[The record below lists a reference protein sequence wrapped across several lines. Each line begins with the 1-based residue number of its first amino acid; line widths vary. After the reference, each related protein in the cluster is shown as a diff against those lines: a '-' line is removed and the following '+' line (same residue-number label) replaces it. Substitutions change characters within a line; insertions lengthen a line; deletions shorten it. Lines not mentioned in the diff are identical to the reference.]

1 MKTLEQIELQEVEL
15 TNKRADI
22 HSRQYSAIRR
32 EVLPFFQHLTPEVLV
47 EFNTGSIYFK
57 MAHPDRGY
65 IKELFSVYLKQS
77 WSDNTH
83 YSGLD
88 LSYYTTSVSG
98 EDKWELKRLQI
109 LGEVAGIIHEH
120 GDIILGRIN
129 SACNGL
135 RAEYEELYEEMGEL
149 HKEKSE
155 VQNAAHAKRRM
166 EVIGQ
171 LCGRGVVFDEGVR
184 IGLKH
189 NYTIRVGSIKVQSV
203 SKSEKT
209 CTVVG
214 ILAHGGTSF
223 TEERVDFERLITQ
236 VIAHQNI
243 QSS

>member
-98 EDKWELKRLQI
+98 EDKWELKRLEI
-109 LGEVAGIIHEH
+109 LGNVAGIIHEH
-120 GDIILGRIN
+120 GDVILGRIN

-135 RAEYEELYEEMGEL
+135 RAEYEELYQEMGEL

-155 VQNAAHAKRRM
+155 VQNAAHAERRAKVQA
-166 EVIGQ
+166 ELFEG
-171 LCGRGVVFDEGVR
+171 GVSFPGSAS
-184 IGLKH
+184 IKLKY
-189 NYTIRVGSIKVQSV
+189 NYTARVAWLAITKVT
-203 SKSEKT
+203 KT
-209 CTVVG
+209 KCVAVFKYPD
-214 ILAHGGTSF
+214 HDKVY
-223 TEERVDFERLITQ
+223 TEERVDLESLLTQ
-236 VIAHQNI
+236 VIAQQNLRT
-243 QSS
+243 S

>member
-135 RAEYEELYEEMGEL
+135 RAEYEELYEEMHLL
-149 HKEKSE
+149 HQEKSE
-155 VQNAAHAKRRM
+155 VQNAAHAERRAK
-166 EVIGQ
+166 VLAQ
-171 LCGRGVVFDEGVR
+171 LCVGGVEFTESAY
-184 IGLKH
+184 IKLKH
-189 NYTIRVGSIKVQSV
+189 NYTARVTWLAITLQGK
-203 SKSEKT
+203 KSCIVEFKYPDHDK
-209 CTVVG
+209 
-214 ILAHGGTSF
+214 IYQ
-223 TEERVDFERLITQ
+223 EERVDLESLLTQ
-236 VIAHQNI
+236 VIAQQNI
-243 QSS
+243 QDS